1 MENRTK
7 KIEKLNNLVSKLEGD
22 NSIFTKKP
30 SSLKIAKLKLRAVDP
45 GYDIGDTLK
54 SFNSGTK
61 EELIATFISQN
72 YVKPFLVK
80 LLAKF

>member
-7 KIEKLNNLVSKLEGD
+7 KIEKLNNLVSQLEGND
-22 NSIFTKKP
+22 SIFTRKVT
-30 SSLKIAKLKLRAVDP
+30 SVKIAKLKLRAIDP
-45 GYDIGDTLK
+45 GYDISDTLK

-61 EELIATFISQN
+61 EELIASFISQN

-80 LLAKF
+80 LLARF

>member
-22 NSIFTKKP
+22 DSIFTKKP
-30 SSLKIAKLKLRAVDP
+30 DSLKIAKLKLRLVDP

-54 SFNSGTK
+54 CFNSGTRD
-61 EELIATFISQN
+61 ELIATFVSQN
-72 YVKPFLVK
+72 YIKPFLLK

>member
-7 KIEKLNNLVSKLEGD
+7 KIEKLSDLISKLEGD
-22 NSIFTKKP
+22 NSIFIKKP
-30 SSLKIAKLKLRAVDP
+30 SSVKIAKLKLKALDP

-61 EELIATFISQN
+61 EDLIATFVSQN

-80 LLAKF
+80 LLSKF

>member
-1 MENRTK
+1 MLT
-7 KIEKLNNLVSKLEGD
+7 LM
-22 NSIFTKKP
+22 
-30 SSLKIAKLKLRAVDP
+30 
-45 GYDIGDTLK
+45 YDVGDTLK
-54 SFNSGTK
+54 SFNSGTR